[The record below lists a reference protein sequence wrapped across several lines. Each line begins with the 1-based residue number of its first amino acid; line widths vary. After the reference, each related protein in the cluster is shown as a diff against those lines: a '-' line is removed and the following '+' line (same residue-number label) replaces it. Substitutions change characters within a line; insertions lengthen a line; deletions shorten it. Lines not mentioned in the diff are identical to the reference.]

1 MLSIEVFND
10 DIADFNY
17 CENINL
23 LLIFGNE

>member
-1 MLSIEVFND
+1 MLSIEVFDD

-17 CENINL
+17 CKNINL

>member
-1 MLSIEVFND
+1 MLSIEVFDD

-23 LLIFGNE
+23 LLIFENK

>member
-1 MLSIEVFND
+1 MLSIEVFDD

-23 LLIFGNE
+23 LLISGNE

>member
-1 MLSIEVFND
+1 MLSIEVFDD

-23 LLIFGNE
+23 LLIFGNK

>member
-1 MLSIEVFND
+1 MLSIEVFDD

-23 LLIFGNE
+23 LFIFGNE

>member
-1 MLSIEVFND
+1 MLFIEVFDD

>member
-1 MLSIEVFND
+1 MLSIEVFDD
-10 DIADFNY
+10 DIADSNY